1 MIYSTAVQHGPNG
14 GPAVIKEAIR
24 RTDSTLKRTDRRYEA
39 ALIGNI
45 YDRRTEI
52 FVAVNRR
59 YRKQAEQFLTSG
71 DHKNDAEYAKRARNS
86 GNIAVNRY
94 PDERMQA
101 LLQKANDRDANNF
114 RNIIKIR
121 YPNERS
127 EALYLLT
134 KR

>member
-1 MIYSTAVQHGPNG
+1 MRPKSLRGENNLWRGCANRDAGHRL

-52 FVAVNRR
+52 FVAVSRR
-59 YRKQAEQFLTSG
+59 NSRLAEQFLTSG
-71 DHKNDAEYAKRARNS
+71 DHKSAAEYAKLARNA

-94 PDERMQA
+94 PEERMQA
-101 LLQKANDRDANNF
+101 LRLLEH
-114 RNIIKIR
+114 
-121 YPNERS
+121 ER
-127 EALYLLT
+127 
-134 KR
+134 